1 MVSRQKSSLLPFWKE
16 VFVVYG
22 CLRKNVKNSIMLDFV
37 IISYESEV
45 AQSCLTL

>member
-22 CLRKNVKNSIMLDFV
+22 CLHKNVKNSIMLDFV